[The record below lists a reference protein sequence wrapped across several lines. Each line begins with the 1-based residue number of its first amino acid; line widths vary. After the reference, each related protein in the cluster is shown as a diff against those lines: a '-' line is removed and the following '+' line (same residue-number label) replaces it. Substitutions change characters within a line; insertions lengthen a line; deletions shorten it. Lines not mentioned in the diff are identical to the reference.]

1 MTDHDNRKINND
13 DVLSTFGCQIEN
25 IENPRIPDGNFE
37 GYAIL
42 TFKDPKAAAF
52 TVEALNSEGYFIAGT
67 TSEEDLLNIETTVA
81 EEVLNSE
88 CNFLAKSDIYQ
99 PSASP
104 TQGHF
109 ITKPENRPLLA
120 PPRVQN
126 VRSWK
131 INIEKIPDWFIP
143 ETFRQLIEDLMP
155 R

>member
-13 DVLSTFGCQIEN
+13 GVLSTFGCQIEN
-25 IENPRIPDGNFE
+25 IENPRIANGNFE

-67 TSEEDLLNIETTVA
+67 TFEEDQLNSEITFA
-81 EEVLNSE
+81 EDVLNSE
-88 CNFLAKSDIYQ
+88 CDFLAKPDIYQ
-99 PSASP
+99 SSASP

-109 ITKPENRPLLA
+109 ITKPEKCPLLA
-120 PPRVQN
+120 PPGVQK

-131 INIEKIPDWFIP
+131 INIEKIPEWFVP